1 VKVASSSLSAGRG
14 EVQRWRRGG
23 TGERGRGG
31 GAGERGRC
39 GGAGEGQMRWRHSR
53 EKARLEERRLLL
65 APTAARGELPF
76 GVEPLMRK
84 DEKDRIR

>member
-1 VKVASSSLSAGRG
+1 MWRRRREG
-14 EVQRWRRGG
+14 QTRWRR
-23 TGERGRGG
+23 
-31 GAGERGRC
+31 
-39 GGAGEGQMRWRHSR
+39 SR